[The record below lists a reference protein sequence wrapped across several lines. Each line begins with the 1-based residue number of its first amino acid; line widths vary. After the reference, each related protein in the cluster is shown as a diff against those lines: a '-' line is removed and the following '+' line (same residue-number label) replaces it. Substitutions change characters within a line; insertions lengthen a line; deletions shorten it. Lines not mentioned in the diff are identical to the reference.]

1 MRTKNRPIE
10 VLAPA
15 GSMECLKAA
24 ILNGADAVYLGGEMF
39 GARAYAGNFNKE
51 ELLEAIDYV
60 HLYGKKLFLTVNTLM
75 KEEELPLLP
84 GFLKPFYEQGL
95 DAVIV
100 QDLGAVSVIRKHF
113 PKLEIHASTQ
123 MTITGVHGARIAKK
137 MGAKRVIL
145 SIALITTVFVYVG
158 VSGFVVLF
166 VLAPIATIMMK
177 QAGYPYRM
185 IPGII
190 FIGATCSAMIPYAI
204 NITNIM
210 PAQYLGTSMGSAPI
224 LGWVAFV
231 VSFAVGYFYMVHA
244 AKKAAIKEGT
254 AIDESQPVKIQPTR
268 DDLPSFWVALI
279 PFILVVVLV
288 LALSN
293 LTDMNTNAIV
303 VLSMFVGSV
312 VIVLFCHKQVGS
324 VAKILEKGVNNGIGA
339 TVMAAAILGFSG
351 VLQSCPGFQ
360 SIINFVMGLKMNPYL
375 TEFFGLNILAGILGS
390 GTSSIAM
397 FFEHLSDGLLAK
409 GASAGALHRL
419 APACATGMNTLPNAG
434 GMVAQLRWMKL
445 SLAESYWYVFMTSVL
460 APMIGSLAAV
470 IVAMI
475 IY

>member
-1 MRTKNRPIE
+1 MSTAIS
-10 VLAPA
+10 VIGLLA
-15 GSMECLKAA
+15 AA
-24 ILNGADAVYLGGEMF
+24 VIFVI
-39 GARAYAGNFNKE
+39 
-51 ELLEAIDYV
+51 AIW
-60 HLYGKKLFLTVNTLM
+60 K
-75 KEEELPLLP
+75 
-84 GFLKPFYEQGL
+84 GL
-95 DAVIV
+95 DVFTSTILVSFIIILTSWMNWWDSLTLYATGYVGFIQNNVFVLVI
-100 QDLGAVSVIRKHF
+100 GAVFGELMAASGCAESIANVIT
-113 PKLEIHASTQ
+113 E
-123 MTITGVHGARIAKK
+123 K

-190 FIGATCSAMIPYAI
+190 FIGATCSAMIPFAI

-224 LGWVAFV
+224 LGWVAFL
-231 VSFAVGYFYMVHA
+231 VSFGVGYFYMVHA

-254 AIDESQPVKIQPTR
+254 AMDESQPVKVTPTR
-268 DDLPSFWVALI
+268 DDLPNFFVALI
-279 PFILVVVLV
+279 PFILVVALV
-288 LALSN
+288 LLLSN
-293 LTDMNTNAIV
+293 LTDMNTNAVV

-312 VIVLFCHKQVGS
+312 AIVLLCHKQVES
-324 VAKILEKGVNNGIGA
+324 VTKILEKGVNNGVGA

-351 VLQSCPGFQ
+351 VLQACPGFN
-360 SIINFVMGLKMNPYL
+360 SIIDFVMGIK
-375 TEFFGLNILAGILGS
+375 ILGS
-390 GTSSIAM
+390 GTSAIAM

-409 GASAGALHRL
+409 GANAGALHRL

-445 SLAESYWYVFMTSVL
+445 SLAESYWYVFVTSVL
-460 APMIGSLAAV
+460 APMVGSIAAV

-475 IY
+475 LY

>member
-1 MRTKNRPIE
+1 MRTNNYGNNNISHRII
-10 VLAPA
+10 A
-15 GSMECLKAA
+15 GSNHLCSSNLK
-24 ILNGADAVYLGGEMF
+24 
-39 GARAYAGNFNKE
+39 
-51 ELLEAIDYV
+51 
-60 HLYGKKLFLTVNTLM
+60 
-75 KEEELPLLP
+75 
-84 GFLKPFYEQGL
+84 GL
-95 DAVIV
+95 DVFTSTILVSFIIILTSWMDWWTSLSSYAEGYVGFIQNNVFVLVI
-100 QDLGAVSVIRKHF
+100 GAVF
-113 PKLEIHASTQ
+113 GELMAAS
-123 MTITGVHGARIAKK
+123 GCAESIANVVTEK

-231 VSFAVGYFYMVHA
+231 VSLQWDIFTWFMQQ
-244 AKKAAIKEGT
+244 KKQRSKREQQSMNP
-254 AIDESQPVKIQPTR
+254 SQLRSSRQEMIFR
-268 DDLPSFWVALI
+268 LFWVALI

-293 LTDMNTNAIV
+293 LTEMNTNAIV

-360 SIINFVMGLKMNPYL
+360 AIINFVMGLKMNPYL

-419 APACATGMNTLPNAG
+419 APACASGMNTLPNAG

>member
-1 MRTKNRPIE
+1 MATTIS
-10 VLAPA
+10 VIGL
-15 GSMECLKAA
+15 LLAA
-24 ILNGADAVYLGGEMF
+24 IIFVV
-39 GARAYAGNFNKE
+39 
-51 ELLEAIDYV
+51 AIW
-60 HLYGKKLFLTVNTLM
+60 K
-75 KEEELPLLP
+75 
-84 GFLKPFYEQGL
+84 GL
-95 DAVIV
+95 DVFTSTILVSFIIILTSWMDWWTSLISYAEGYVGFIQNNVFVLVI
-100 QDLGAVSVIRKHF
+100 GAVF
-113 PKLEIHASTQ
+113 GELMAAS
-123 MTITGVHGARIAKK
+123 GCAESIANVVTEK

>member
-1 MRTKNRPIE
+1 MSTAIS
-10 VLAPA
+10 VIGLLA
-15 GSMECLKAA
+15 AA
-24 ILNGADAVYLGGEMF
+24 VIFVI
-39 GARAYAGNFNKE
+39 
-51 ELLEAIDYV
+51 AIW
-60 HLYGKKLFLTVNTLM
+60 K
-75 KEEELPLLP
+75 
-84 GFLKPFYEQGL
+84 GL
-95 DAVIV
+95 DVFTSTILVSFIIILTSWMNWWDSLTLYATGYVGFIQNNVFVLVI
-100 QDLGAVSVIRKHF
+100 GAVFGELMAASGCAESIANVIT
-113 PKLEIHASTQ
+113 E
-123 MTITGVHGARIAKK
+123 K

-190 FIGATCSAMIPYAI
+190 FIGATCSAMIPFAI

-224 LGWVAFV
+224 LGWVAFL
-231 VSFAVGYFYMVHA
+231 VSFGVGYFYMVHA

-254 AIDESQPVKIQPTR
+254 AIDESQPVKITPTR
-268 DDLPSFWVALI
+268 DDLPNFFVALI
-279 PFILVVVLV
+279 PFILVVALV
-288 LALSN
+288 LLLSN
-293 LTDMNTNAIV
+293 LTDMNTNAVV

-312 VIVLFCHKQVGS
+312 AIVVLCHKQVGA
-324 VAKILEKGVNNGIGA
+324 VTKILEKGVNNG
-339 TVMAAAILGFSG
+339 
-351 VLQSCPGFQ
+351 
-360 SIINFVMGLKMNPYL
+360 
-375 TEFFGLNILAGILGS
+375 
-390 GTSSIAM
+390 GTSAIAM

-445 SLAESYWYVFMTSVL
+445 SLAESYWYVFVTSVL
-460 APMIGSLAAV
+460 APMVGSIAAV

-475 IY
+475 LY

>member
-1 MRTKNRPIE
+1 MATTIS
-10 VLAPA
+10 VIGL
-15 GSMECLKAA
+15 LLAA
-24 ILNGADAVYLGGEMF
+24 IIFVV
-39 GARAYAGNFNKE
+39 
-51 ELLEAIDYV
+51 AIW
-60 HLYGKKLFLTVNTLM
+60 K
-75 KEEELPLLP
+75 
-84 GFLKPFYEQGL
+84 GL
-95 DAVIV
+95 DVFTSTILVSFIIILTSWMDWWTSLSSYAEGYVGFIQNNVFVLVI
-100 QDLGAVSVIRKHF
+100 GAVF
-113 PKLEIHASTQ
+113 GELMAAS
-123 MTITGVHGARIAKK
+123 GCAESIANVVTEK

-204 NITNIM
+204 NI
-210 PAQYLGTSMGSAPI
+210 QTSCR
-224 LGWVAFV
+224 
-231 VSFAVGYFYMVHA
+231 HA